1 MSAVDGHT
9 NLKFIKSGSWVL
21 ITGLILLNGKEK
33 TLTLPYT
40 SQDGKWYA
48 PVIGIGSDV
57 KNVSAYGFCYVAPN
71 SKSMSVYMN
80 ASNTYAAINMRY
92 LTSD

>member
-1 MSAVDGHT
+1 MSVVDGHT
-9 NLKFIKSGSWVL
+9 SLKIIKSGSWVL

-40 SQDGKWYA
+40 SQDGNWYA
-48 PVIGIGSDV
+48 PVIGIGSDT
-57 KNVSAYGFCYVAPN
+57 KTVSAYGFGYVASK

-80 ASNTYAAINMRY
+80 ASNTYAVINMRY
-92 LTSD
+92 LASD